1 MSEPRARRR
10 GASLVEV
17 LVVIAIVA
25 ALLALAVVGI
35 RGSRQAARLAASL
48 SNLRQHASV
57 FALYA
62 GEWDDAF
69 PNFAKTDR
77 YVTIIPI
84 PDSDYILELP
94 YFGQHFAWS
103 LLMARD
109 WYDGQRAHPSFSDPE
124 TAVRGVFSNYYYGC
138 CFIADPAYW
147 RDTTRLDGFS
157 QWRATR
163 RHEVAFPDRK
173 ALFVRSTYERGRP
186 VQYATIDG
194 SAGTRS
200 QQEASGG
207 GYPYGDGLH
216 EGSIHPA
223 DVHYYLHTID
233 GVRGRDLRD

>member
-1 MSEPRARRR
+1 MNGAAARCR
-10 GASLVEV
+10 GMSLVEM
-17 LVVIAIVA
+17 LVAIAIVST
-25 ALLALAVVGI
+25 LLALAVVGI
-35 RGSRQAARLAASL
+35 RGSRQSARLAASL
-48 SNLRQHASV
+48 SNLRQHAGV

-84 PDSDYILELP
+84 PDSPYILELP

-109 WYDGQRAHPSFSDPE
+109 WYDGQHAHSSFSDPE
-124 TAVRGVFSNYYYGC
+124 GTPRGIFSSYYYGC
-138 CFIADPAYW
+138 SFLADPAYW
-147 RDTTRLDGFS
+147 RDTTRLEGFS

-163 RHEVAFPDRK
+163 RHEVAFADRK
-173 ALFVRSTYERGRP
+173 VLFVRSTYERGRP
-186 VQYATIDG
+186 VLYATIDG

-200 QQEASGG
+200 QSEARGG
-207 GYPYGDGLH
+207 GYPNGDGLH
-216 EGSIHPA
+216 EGSIHPS

-233 GVRGRDLRD
+233 GVRGRDLRE